1 MGVTTD
7 LLDGIAVK
15 IGAEVSPT
23 IVWNPN
29 AVYTSGQTGI
39 FMKFMPTTPDRV
51 VVLTAVN
58 QGDDISMPAGQVMV
72 QVRGRGLPNRPTDV
86 DDLLDSIFP
95 ILHGATNLM
104 FGTVTV
110 IQMNRRVSV
119 PMGMDDASKRWER
132 IDQYYLDLD
141 FPPTTNR
148 PEQGSW

>member
-7 LLDGIAVK
+7 LLNGIAGK
-15 IGAEVSPT
+15 IAAEATPA

-29 AVYTSGQTGI
+29 AVYTASQTGI
-39 FMKFMPTTPDRV
+39 FMKFVPTAPDRV

-95 ILHGATNLM
+95 ILHGATDLI

-110 IQMNRRVSV
+110 TQMNRKVRV
-119 PMGMDDASKRWER
+119 PMGQDDSKRWEL
-132 IDQYYLDLD
+132 IDQYYLDVST
-141 FPPTTNR
+141 PPTVLR
-148 PEQGSW
+148 PTSGN